1 MTCVGKFLSH
11 DNPQIVLQ
19 PLTAIKNSNE
29 TTTLP
34 YIGDLNNIEG
44 SEFLQSNIQ
53 WYFNRGD
60 GQKLL

>member
-44 SEFLQSNIQ
+44 SGFLQSNI
-53 WYFNRGD
+53 
-60 GQKLL
+60 